1 MKFIDSLKSQVIDGY
16 SEKHHIIPR
25 SMGGTDN
32 RSNLIA
38 LTPRQ
43 HFVAHWM
50 LWKAYGGS
58 MGRAFFMMSNFGKY
72 GKVNSR
78 TYAMARADYAEQ
90 VSIQMTGKTMPP
102 ISEETRQKMSQ
113 SAIGRKVS
121 DETKAKISAFNKGK
135 KRDAEFCRKVSEGLK
150 GKATRGTGW
159 NQSEETRN
167 KIGQAQVGA
176 LNHMHGRKH
185 SMETR
190 IKMAEAHKRRANFK
204 KDLAN
209 GAELQD
215 AEGNVIDGIAY
226 LEELA

>member
-1 MKFIDSLKSQVIDGY
+1 LKNQLQYLRYIKFIDSLKSQVIDGY
-16 SEKHHIIPR
+16 SERHHIIPK
-25 SMGGTDN
+25 SMGGTDARN
-32 RSNLIA
+32 NLIA

-78 TYAMARADYAEQ
+78 TYAMARADYSEQ
-90 VSIQMTGKTMPP
+90 VSIQMTGKVMPP
-102 ISEETRQKMSQ
+102 ISEKTRQKMSE

-121 DETKAKISAFNKGK
+121 DETKAKISASTLGK
-135 KRDAEFCRKVSEGLK
+135 KRYSDFGRRVSEAKK
-150 GKATRGTGW
+150 GKDNGRTGYQ
-159 NQSEETRN
+159 QSQETRN
-167 KIGQAQVGA
+167 KIRQAQVGA

-190 IKMAEAHKRRANFK
+190 MKMAEAHRLRHTPTPADKGVAP
-204 KDLAN
+204 
-209 GAELQD
+209 
-215 AEGNVIDGIAY
+215 
-226 LEELA
+226 

>member
-16 SEKHHIIPR
+16 SEKHHIIPK
-25 SMGGTDN
+25 SMGGTDA

-78 TYAMARADYAEQ
+78 TYAMARADYSEQ
-90 VSIQMTGKTMPP
+90 VSIQMTGKVMPP

-113 SAIGRKVS
+113 SATGRKVS
-121 DETKAKISAFNKGK
+121 DATKAKISAFQTGRKASEETK
-135 KRDAEFCRKVSEGLK
+135 RKVSEAKK
-150 GKATRGTGW
+150 GKGNGRTGW
-159 NQSEETRN
+159 QQSQETRN

-176 LNHMHGRKH
+176 LNHMHGKKH

-190 IKMAEAHKRRANFK
+190 MKMKQAHAKRQAYLK
-204 KDLAN
+204 WV
-209 GAELQD
+209 
-215 AEGNVIDGIAY
+215 AEGNTPLPA
-226 LEELA
+226 EEQA

>member
-25 SMGGTDN
+25 SMGGTDSK
-32 RSNLIA
+32 SNLIN
-38 LTPRQ
+38 LTSRQ

-90 VSIQMTGKTMPP
+90 VSIQMTGKVMPP
-102 ISEETRQKMSQ
+102 ISEETRQKMSK

-121 DETKAKISAFNKGK
+121 DATKAKISAAQVG
-135 KRDAEFCRKVSEGLK
+135 RVYDDEFKRKVSEAKK
-150 GKATRGTGW
+150 GISTRGTGW
-159 NQSEETRN
+159 TQSEETRN

-190 IKMAEAHKRRANFK
+190 IKMKEAHRLRHTP
-204 KDLAN
+204 LP
-209 GAELQD
+209 AE
-215 AEGNVIDGIAY
+215 NT
-226 LEELA
+226 